1 MDLVS
6 LIAEPTDDGIIEDLL
21 KTNIREGEKRLML
34 ALLENAIE
42 DFQKY
47 ALANDTVEKELFQEA
62 EVWFLAVDN
71 DSLFSFENICEYLQI
86 NSNYLRQGLLR
97 WKTAWRKGHPN
108 KLTASL
114 KSGLR

>member
-1 MDLVS
+1 
-6 LIAEPTDDGIIEDLL
+6 
-21 KTNIREGEKRLML
+21 ML
-34 ALLENAIE
+34 ALLEHAVE
-42 DFQKY
+42 EKY
-47 ALANDTVEKELFQEA
+47 ALANDKARKELFQEA
-62 EVWFLAVDN
+62 EDWFFATDN

-97 WKTAWRKGHPN
+97 WKTARRKGHPN

>member
-47 ALANDTVEKELFQEA
+47 ALANDTAGKELFQEA
-62 EVWFLAVDN
+62 EDWFFAADN
-71 DSLFSFENICEYLQI
+71 DSLYSFENICEYSLI
-86 NSNYLRQGLLR
+86 NSNYLAKGSCVGRQRSAKVVLV
-97 WKTAWRKGHPN
+97 N
-108 KLTASL
+108 
-114 KSGLR
+114 

>member
-6 LIAEPTDDGIIEDLL
+6 FIAEPTDDGIIEDLS
-21 KTNIREGEKRLML
+21 KTIAARGKELML
-34 ALLENAIE
+34 ALLEHAVE
-42 DFQKY
+42 EKY
-47 ALANDTVEKELFQEA
+47 ALPTIRREKNCSKKLKN
-62 EVWFLAVDN
+62 WFFATDN

-97 WKTAWRKGHPN
+97 WKTARRKGHPN
-108 KLTASL
+108 KLTASS

>member
-47 ALANDTVEKELFQEA
+47 ALANDKARKELFQEA
-62 EVWFLAVDN
+62 EDWFFATDN
-71 DSLFSFENICEYLQI
+71 DSLFSFENICEYLQL
-86 NSNYLRQGLLR
+86 NSTCLRQGLLR
-97 WKTAWRKGHPN
+97 AKTSPRTGHLQ
-108 KLTASL
+108 KLAASL
-114 KSGLR
+114 KSGSP

>member
-47 ALANDTVEKELFQEA
+47 ALANDKARKELFQEA
-62 EVWFLAVDN
+62 EEWFLAVDN

-97 WKTAWRKGHPN
+97 WKTALRKGHSN

>member
-1 MDLVS
+1 MDIEL
-6 LIAEPTDDGIIEDLL
+6 LIAEPTDDGLIEDLS

-47 ALANDTVEKELFQEA
+47 ALANDKARKELFQEA
-62 EVWFLAVDN
+62 EDWFFATDN

-86 NSNYLRQGLLR
+86 NSNYLCQGLLR
-97 WKTAWRKGHPN
+97 WKTAQRKGHPG

-114 KSGLR
+114 KSGSR